1 MGIVRGQT
9 SDRPASYQEP
19 VETDFLETAGR
30 LREPHL
36 REQVHVG
43 REAEIDARVL
53 DRQEAADFSWRE
65 PTNLD
70 APPPRPGYRQKW
82 VRVSSRNE
90 ADNINWTTRLRD
102 GWAPRDPKT
111 VPDAKGYWPVKDHHN
126 TSVIQVAGS
135 ILCEMPIQKVRAREE
150 WIKQKNRR
158 LEESITVETD
168 KVSAAGVRQGLSPI
182 VRTDEVETTVAG
194 KRRPATMAD

>member
-1 MGIVRGQT
+1 MGIVRHAA
-9 SDRPASYQEP
+9 DRPEAYQEP
-19 VETDFLETAGR
+19 AGTDFLETAGR

-36 REQVHVG
+36 REQAHVG

-70 APPPRPGYRQKW
+70 APPPRPGFRQKW
-82 VRVSSRNE
+82 VRVQNRNE
-90 ADNINWTTRLRD
+90 LDGINWNTRLRQ
-102 GWAPRDPKT
+102 GWTPRDPKT
-111 VPDAKGYWPVKDHHN
+111 VPDANGFYPVANHN
-126 TSVIQVAGS
+126 NQSVIQVAGS
-135 ILCEMPIQKVRAREE
+135 VLCEMPIQKVKAREA
-150 WIKQKNRR
+150 WVQQQNRR
-158 LEESITVETD
+158 LEESINVETE

-182 VRTDEVETTVAG
+182 VREDKIDTTVGG